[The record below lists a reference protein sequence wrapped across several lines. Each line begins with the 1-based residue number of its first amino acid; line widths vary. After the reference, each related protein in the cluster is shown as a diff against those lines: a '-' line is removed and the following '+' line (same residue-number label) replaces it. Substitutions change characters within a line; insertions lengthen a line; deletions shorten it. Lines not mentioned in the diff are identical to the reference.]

1 MIKSKSTLTAKESVR
16 LGNHIVNPPSKSKVK
31 PISELSP
38 SNQRRLRNNFKS
50 TYYQAPPEE
59 KVMNSKYM
67 KPWDKKPFFND
78 YKLFNS
84 QDPDMIFE
92 DIFNTMPCRVPDGKY
107 DWAINK
113 RLELAHPSMN
123 SQEVGEEETN
133 MSRANNQLDR
143 MVIQQCVNSNGQVR
157 ILQETP
163 VGTCSVPSQ
172 FQIDKISTFA
182 RITLEEAQI
191 ISKVYRI
198 LELGFKEVKRINR
211 AIKLR
216 SHGKRPWEVTV
227 NKSGMTLLKLAQEIK
242 ALALEPQED
251 PEWSHVD
258 MYTCTH
264 RVIDDEAVNYNVEF
278 KASDYDTYREEQWE
292 PSNPVKEFTYWNN
305 SVIPTASH
313 LSGRKAKEF
322 TEKLNDLE
330 MHRLSRNQIA
340 QASRW
345 VKRNGSAAQKK
356 KWNQSV
362 HMITSL
368 QAPEAYVQVVEPRKE
383 LQVA

>member
-1 MIKSKSTLTAKESVR
+1 MIKSKS
-16 LGNHIVNPPSKSKVK
+16 KVK
-31 PISELSP
+31 AISELLP
-38 SNQRRLRNNFKS
+38 SDQRRLENNFKS
-50 TYYQAPPEE
+50 IYYQTPPEE
-59 KVMNSKYM
+59 EVMNSKYM
-67 KPWDKKPFFND
+67 KAWDKKPFFND

-92 DIFNTMPCRVPDGKY
+92 DVFNTMPCRVPDGKY
-107 DWAINK
+107 DWAIEQ
-113 RLELAHPSMN
+113 RLAAAHPSMN
-123 SQEVGEEETN
+123 SQEAGEEETN
-133 MSRANNQLDR
+133 MSRASNQLDR
-143 MVIQQCVNSNGQVR
+143 MVIQHCVNSNGQVR

-163 VGTCSVPSQ
+163 NGTCSIPSQ

-191 ISKVYRI
+191 ISKIYRI
-198 LELGFKEVKRINR
+198 LELGFKEVKRINK

-216 SHGKRPWEVTV
+216 SQGKRPWEVTV
-227 NKSGMTLLKLAQEIK
+227 NKTGMTLLKLAQEMK

-251 PEWSHVD
+251 PEWAHVD
-258 MYTCTH
+258 MYTCSH
-264 RVIDDEAVNYNVEF
+264 RVLDDSAVDYNMEF
-278 KASDYDTYREEQWE
+278 KVSDYDTYREEQWE

-305 SVIPTASH
+305 SVIPAATH
-313 LSGRKAKEF
+313 LSGRKSKEF

-330 MHRLSRNQIA
+330 MHRLSRSQIA
-340 QASRW
+340 EASKW

-368 QAPEAYVQVVEPRKE
+368 MAPDAYVQVIEPRKE